1 MKRRIA
7 AALAATSLSIA
18 LAAPVAAAPTAAHRQ
33 LDPSVSK
40 KLDKAITDVMRR
52 AGVPGVTVGLWIPG
66 KGRYVR
72 SFGVADKRTHARM
85 SPRLNIRIG
94 SETKTFT
101 ITGLLRLVDQ
111 GKVKLDDPISRYV
124 SGVPGGTKITLRQLA
139 EMRSGLFSYS
149 EDPGFDKAL
158 MSNPRKPWTP
168 RQLLSY
174 AFKHPAKFKPG
185 AKFDYSNTN
194 TILLGLAIEKVSGQ
208 SLRDFLRHE
217 VFEPAHL
224 KHTVFPKG
232 AEFPA
237 PHAHGYTNQ
246 TLNGKTADATNWD
259 PSWGWAAGAII
270 SDLND
275 LHAWARTLA
284 TGSLLSAKTQAQRLR
299 FLPTGFPGTGYGL
312 GIFDNHGWIG
322 HNGSLPGYQAAVVY
336 LPQTKASLVVL
347 SNTDT
352 SSQGYE
358 PSTLFAQAIT
368 RIVTPGHIYSL
379 PKAP

>member
-33 LDPSVSK
+33 LGPSAVK
-40 KLDKAITDVMRR
+40 RLDKAISDVMRQ
-52 AGVPGVTVGLWIPG
+52 AGVPGVTIGLWIPG
-66 KGRYVR
+66 EGQYVR

-124 SGVPGGTKITLRQLA
+124 SGVPGGTKVTLRQLA
-139 EMRSGLFSYS
+139 EMRSGLFSYTA
-149 EDPGFDKAL
+149 DPGFGKAL
-158 MSNPRKPWTP
+158 VANPRKPWTP

-185 AKFDYSNTN
+185 TKFDYSNTN
-194 TILLGLAIEKVSGQ
+194 TVLLGLAIEKVSGQ
-208 SLRDFLRHE
+208 SLREFLQRE

-224 KHTVFPKG
+224 THTTFPKG
-232 AEFPA
+232 AEFSS
-237 PHAHGYTNQ
+237 PHANGYTKQ

-275 LHAWARTLA
+275 LRCWARTLA

-299 FLPTGFPGTGYGL
+299 FVPTGFPDTAYGV
-312 GIFDNHGWIG
+312 GVFDNHGWIG
-322 HNGSLPGYQAAVVY
+322 HNGSLPGYQSAVVY
-336 LPQTKASLVVL
+336 LPQSEATLVIL
-347 SNTDT
+347 SNSDT
-352 SSQGYE
+352 LYRGYE
-358 PSTLFAQAIT
+358 PSTLLAQAIT
-368 RIVTPGHIYSL
+368 RIVTPGHVYSL
-379 PKAP
+379 PAMS